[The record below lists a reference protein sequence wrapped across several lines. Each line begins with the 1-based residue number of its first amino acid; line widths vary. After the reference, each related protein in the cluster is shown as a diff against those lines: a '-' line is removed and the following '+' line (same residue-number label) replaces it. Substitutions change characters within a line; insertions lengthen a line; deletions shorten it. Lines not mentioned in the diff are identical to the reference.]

1 MPTAISSFAM
11 VSISNKLFVIGGY
24 SKENLMET
32 IKLNEKRLNN
42 WSQQRMPFSVKGHCA
57 VVSNLGD
64 YIIVIGGRDKYDNV
78 S

>member
-57 VVSNLGD
+57 VVINLGD